1 MKRFLHLLPL
11 LALLI
16 APFPAGP
23 ARSAPPSETQIKAAY
38 LVNFAKLFEWPSGAL
53 GSGSDP
59 FLVCLIS
66 QRDGIALPLNS
77 MAGKNIQG
85 HALLVKQN
93 ARLSELR
100 DCRMVV
106 LEAGDENRLPAVLEA
121 LADAPALTVGD
132 FDEFSRRGG
141 MIELA
146 FQDNR
151 IVFDINRDATNR
163 ARLSPSAQLLK
174 LARIVRQK

>member
-23 ARSAPPSETQIKAAY
+23 ACSAPPSETQIKAAY

-59 FLVCLIS
+59 FLICLIS
-66 QRDGIALPLNS
+66 QRNGIAPPLNS
-77 MAGKNIQG
+77 IAGKNIQG

-106 LEAGDENRLPAVLEA
+106 LEA

-132 FDEFSRRGG
+132 FDECSRRGG

-146 FQDNR
+146 
-151 IVFDINRDATNR
+151 
-163 ARLSPSAQLLK
+163 
-174 LARIVRQK
+174 RIVRQK